1 MCEIILIS
9 YAVKVFFLAEE
20 YFENIKA
27 TAAALAHVPLFCE
40 APFRSVYDH

>member
-27 TAAALAHVPLFCE
+27 TAATLAHTALFCDL
-40 APFRSVYDH
+40 FMTINI